1 MCHVFKTFSTLMTHT
16 VPFILPFLATFVNF
30 WLWCNKINNFEQTM
44 SYNQTKF
51 QPIWPSNEAGR
62 ENLMLCHFCGKA
74 FTWSFRQTQNTFI
87 YLYLYETIDNLCPA
101 VSQCNNL

>member
-1 MCHVFKTFSTLMTHT
+1 
-16 VPFILPFLATFVNF
+16 
-30 WLWCNKINNFEQTM
+30 M

-74 FTWSFRQTQNTFI
+74 FTWSFRQIRKNITTTSNDSKSAI
-87 YLYLYETIDNLCPA
+87 YPHRMVPKVANERY
-101 VSQCNNL
+101 